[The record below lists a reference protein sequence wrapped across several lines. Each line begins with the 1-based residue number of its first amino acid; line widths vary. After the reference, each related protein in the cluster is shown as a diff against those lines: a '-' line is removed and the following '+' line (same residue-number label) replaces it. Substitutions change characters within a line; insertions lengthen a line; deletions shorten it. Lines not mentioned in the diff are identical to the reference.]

1 MTRARQVSKLVNPSV
16 FTVDSSDNVGLNSTS
31 PNQKLTV
38 VGVVSATSFIGDG
51 SNLEGVASAGLGTAL
66 SDGDDAG
73 SVIYYTDT
81 TLGIGSTVVVQPPA
95 TTNVAYTQYELIS
108 LDENVDLIVAEGDD
122 FVPDILALEDGA
134 MTYGISGSG
143 TGGGGISNVVEDT
156 SPQLGGNL
164 DLNSKRIDGTGQI
177 NIAGGLQI
185 SGIATANKFIGD
197 GSGLTNVTA
206 VGTGI
211 GVSNSG
217 TTVGTAQTINF
228 GSGITISNVNAG
240 FATVSVSE
248 VFTGVGVSDSGS
260 AVGTAQT
267 VNFGTGLSASLTGGY
282 VTITNTVSGGDTADV
297 STSTLNVV
305 GVSTLAG
312 AVSVGDTIS
321 LGDHDRLRFGANQD
335 LQIYHNSVNYID
347 VTQPTYFRS
356 SHGSGSQFYFQATS
370 GEQSLVLNDS
380 GSVDLYYDNSKKFE
394 TTNSGVSV
402 TGGLVATGIATAPGV
417 VVTGIATATGIR
429 ISGNAGIIT
438 ATGHVDSGIVTYRG
452 DSSYSAA
459 GRWVLGADGT
469 NHYTFTGPGLGHS
482 TLNDP
487 TLYLMRG
494 QTYMFENKMGAHPFR
509 IQSTSN
515 GSTGTQ
521 WNVGVTNNDV
531 SNGVLIFEVP
541 FVCPNTLYYQCTS
554 HANMG
559 GVLNIVT

>member
-1 MTRARQVSKLVNPSV
+1 MTRAVTLANLAIQDLL
-16 FTVDSSDNVGLNSTS
+16 TVDGDNDRVGIGSTQ
-31 PNQKLTV
+31 PTVKLDVAGIVT
-38 VGVVSATSFIGDG
+38 ATAFYGDG

-73 SVIYYTDT
+73 SVIYFTDT
-81 TLGIGSTVVVQPPA
+81 TLGIGSTVVVDPPS
-95 TTNVAYTQYELIS
+95 TSTVAYTQYQEVS
-108 LDENVDLIVAEGDD
+108 LDEDVDLIVAEGDD
-122 FVPDILALEDGA
+122 FVPDILGLEDGA
-134 MTYGISGSG
+134 MRFGITDANASGSG
-143 TGGGGISNVVEDT
+143 GSSGISNVVEDT

-164 DLNSKRIDGTGQI
+164 DLNSKTINGNGNI
-177 NIAGGLQI
+177 NING
-185 SGIATANKFIGD
+185 TFTGD
-197 GSGLTNVTA
+197 GSGLTNVSA

-217 TTVGTAQTINF
+217 TNVGTAQTINF
-228 GSGITISNVNAG
+228 GTGITISTVSAG
-240 FATVSVSE
+240 LATATVSE
-248 VFTGVGVSDSGS
+248 TFTGVGVSNSGS

-267 VNFGTGLSASLTGGY
+267 INFGAGLSVSSVSGGY
-282 VTITNTVSGGDTADV
+282 VTVTNTVSAGDTADV
-297 STSTLNVV
+297 STTTLNVT
-305 GVSTLAG
+305 GVSTFSGDITLTG
-312 AVSVGDTIS
+312 AAANVVFDKSDNALEFADDAKATFGNDADLRIH
-321 LGDHDRLRFGANQD
+321 HDGT
-335 LQIYHNSVNYID
+335 NSIIED
-347 VTQPTYFRS
+347 P
-356 SHGSGSQFYFQATS
+356 GSGTLKVRAFQIDFEDGNGSDVHAKFNGDGSKEFYH
-370 GEQSLVLNDS
+370 
-380 GSVDLYYDNSKKFE
+380 DNSKKFE
-394 TTNSGVSV
+394 TASDGVRI
-402 TGGLVATGIATAPGV
+402 TGIASAST
-417 VVTGIATATGIR
+417 
-429 ISGNAGIIT
+429 
-438 ATGHVDSGIVTYRG
+438 HVSSGIVTYYG

-541 FVCPNTLYYQCTS
+541 FVCPNTLYYQCTA